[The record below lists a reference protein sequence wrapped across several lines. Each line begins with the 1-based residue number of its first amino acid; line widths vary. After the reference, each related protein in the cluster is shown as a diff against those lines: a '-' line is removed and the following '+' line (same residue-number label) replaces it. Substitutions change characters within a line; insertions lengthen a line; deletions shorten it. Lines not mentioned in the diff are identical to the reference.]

1 MVAVRTTMP
10 LNQRLVDADDNED
23 ALYGILVALML
34 LLPDA
39 VRDTSPADVLRSNG
53 YCHQEALNTLRM
65 NDLEEMGVLR
75 GHARMLMNV
84 LRPGGDPPTTPSRA
98 ANTTIEAPRPSG
110 RYMRCRS
117 FPETTSG
124 GAPARRAWRAFI
136 MAFVVV
142 LRTIG
147 VPYPVPDVVLATG
160 LRPADAYA
168 PVDADVAGLVWDA
181 LLSVEGGLPDDI
193 LLSIPEGIM
202 LNRDGIGAVRHIGAR
217 VMTTSDQS
225 VAALSS
231 WYNEPTPITKAQAVS
246 NALVEW
252 LRATEQL
259 TSEGAAP
266 SLIQQR
272 ISLQQLMSK
281 IPEVLR
287 AFEALEAI
295 SDDVDIEA
303 MIKAARRIGNKH
315 SSVQS
320 QKRAIAMMVGA
331 NSVTHENDGEN
342 ENSSAMAAPA
352 HKRKKVGRCKFHDG
366 GKCKYGDKCRFNH
379 VGSAGN
385 GHPPPPG
392 PLREPKKPGVATP
405 GVMSSSATEK
415 KQSNQISGQSDSF
428 LLAPNGESSAGSET
442 WRANVRCASTTSRV
456 SLLVSGR

>member
-1 MVAVRTTMP
+1 MA
-10 LNQRLVDADDNED
+10 
-23 ALYGILVALML
+23 
-34 LLPDA
+34 
-39 VRDTSPADVLRSNG
+39 
-53 YCHQEALNTLRM
+53 
-65 NDLEEMGVLR
+65 
-75 GHARMLMNV
+75 V
-84 LRPGGDPPTTPSRA
+84 LRPGGDPPPTPTRP
-98 ANTTIEAPRPSG
+98 ANTTSTDAPKPSG

-117 FPETTSG
+117 FPECSSG

-147 VPYPVPDVVLATG
+147 VPFPVPDVVLTAG
-160 LRPADAYA
+160 LSPANARA

-193 LLSIPEGIM
+193 LLSIPESTM
-202 LNRDGIGAVRHIGAR
+202 LARDGIMAVAHIGAR

-231 WYNEPTPITKAQAVS
+231 WYNEPVPITKAQMVS

-259 TSEGAAP
+259 TAEGAAP

-272 ISLQQLMSK
+272 ISLQQLMSR

-295 SDDVDIEA
+295 CDDVDIA
-303 MIKAARRIGNKH
+303 DMIKAARRIGNKH
-315 SSVQS
+315 TSVQS
-320 QKRAIAMMVGA
+320 QKRAIAMMVGS
-331 NSVTHENDGEN
+331 NSVTQNNDEEN

-366 GKCKYGDKCRFNH
+366 GKCKYGEKCRFNH
-379 VGSAGN
+379 VGAAGN

-392 PLREPKKPGVATP
+392 HAPYYAPGSQPPVVGSQAE
-405 GVMSSSATEK
+405 GDV
-415 KQSNQISGQSDSF
+415 
-428 LLAPNGESSAGSET
+428 LVESP
-442 WRANVRCASTTSRV
+442 
-456 SLLVSGR
+456 